1 MSNLTGGLFKAL
13 AHFHLGAHL
22 VGQFYGQMK
31 CLRLALPQ
39 NRQEKLAMEL
49 LAVGASAVGLAA
61 LAAAFDERAGK
72 HLAPRAQSANQPAAQ
87 GEIGVVGHLTLIIVS
102 ELGEVKLLR
111 EFARM
116 TGKLSRPLLLLV
128 QCIGPASEVALRNRY
143 FAALRLCGLC
153 GRRPPLPAASRWL
166 WTRRFVIIAI
176 GHGLKRRKA
185 ISGPGL
191 PDNPKR
197 QKL

>member
-143 FAALRLCGLC
+143 RLTRPQGRLHGGLREAVKPSPHN
-153 GRRPPLPAASRWL
+153 REQEKPPNHVAC
-166 WTRRFVIIAI
+166 
-176 GHGLKRRKA
+176 
-185 ISGPGL
+185 ISTECSISFG
-191 PDNPKR
+191 
-197 QKL
+197 

>member
-13 AHFHLGAHL
+13 APFHLGAHL

-61 LAAAFDERAGK
+61 FAAAFDERAGK
-72 HLAPRAQSANQPAAQ
+72 HLAQRAQSANQPATQ
-87 GEIGVVGHLTLIIVS
+87 GEIGVVGYLTLIIVS

-143 FAALRLCGLC
+143 STPKAYYRSQPNKLKVLNTSLQVGYNYFHL
-153 GRRPPLPAASRWL
+153 
-166 WTRRFVIIAI
+166 
-176 GHGLKRRKA
+176 HGSL
-185 ISGPGL
+185 
-191 PDNPKR
+191 
-197 QKL
+197 

>member
-39 NRQEKLAMEL
+39 NRQEKLAEL

-61 LAAAFDERAGK
+61 FAAAFDERAGK
-72 HLAPRAQSANQPAAQ
+72 HLAQRAQSANQPAAQ
-87 GEIGVVGHLTLIIVS
+87 GEIRVVGHLKLIIVS

-143 FAALRLCGLC
+143 F
-153 GRRPPLPAASRWL
+153 
-166 WTRRFVIIAI
+166 VI
-176 GHGLKRRKA
+176 
-185 ISGPGL
+185 
-191 PDNPKR
+191 
-197 QKL
+197 

>member
-1 MSNLTGGLFKAL
+1 MQKPAQVQMSNLTGGLFKAL

-87 GEIGVVGHLTLIIVS
+87 GEIGVVWASDTHNSVRIGRSQAPSRICKNDGKTQQAITSSGSMHWTCVRSGVTKSLSTHAA
-102 ELGEVKLLR
+102 
-111 EFARM
+111 ARS
-116 TGKLSRPLLLLV
+116 TPWRFTRGGKTFS
-128 QCIGPASEVALRNRY
+128 A
-143 FAALRLCGLC
+143 
-153 GRRPPLPAASRWL
+153 
-166 WTRRFVIIAI
+166 
-176 GHGLKRRKA
+176 
-185 ISGPGL
+185 
-191 PDNPKR
+191 
-197 QKL
+197 

>member
-13 AHFHLGAHL
+13 VHFHLGAHL

-87 GEIGVVGHLTLIIVS
+87 GEIGGVGHLTLIIVS
-102 ELGEVKLLR
+102 ELGEVKVLR

-116 TGKLSRPLLLLV
+116 TGKLSRLWQQVGRLDPQSQTPPFCNKVPHRWFLL
-128 QCIGPASEVALRNRY
+128 
-143 FAALRLCGLC
+143 
-153 GRRPPLPAASRWL
+153 
-166 WTRRFVIIAI
+166 
-176 GHGLKRRKA
+176 RK
-185 ISGPGL
+185 IF
-191 PDNPKR
+191 
-197 QKL
+197 

>member
-143 FAALRLCGLC
+143 RTARTG
-153 GRRPPLPAASRWL
+153 GVPDGGVPDVGESRT
-166 WTRRFVIIAI
+166 TRTTC
-176 GHGLKRRKA
+176 LK
-185 ISGPGL
+185 PV
-191 PDNPKR
+191 P
-197 QKL
+197 

>member
-61 LAAAFDERAGK
+61 LAAAFDERGGK
-72 HLAPRAQSANQPAAQ
+72 HLAPRAQTANQPAPP
-87 GEIGVVGHLTLIIVS
+87 GEIWGLWPLTLLIMS
-102 ELGEVKLLR
+102 
-111 EFARM
+111 
-116 TGKLSRPLLLLV
+116 
-128 QCIGPASEVALRNRY
+128 
-143 FAALRLCGLC
+143 
-153 GRRPPLPAASRWL
+153 
-166 WTRRFVIIAI
+166 
-176 GHGLKRRKA
+176 
-185 ISGPGL
+185 
-191 PDNPKR
+191 
-197 QKL
+197 

>member
-1 MSNLTGGLFKAL
+1 
-13 AHFHLGAHL
+13 
-22 VGQFYGQMK
+22 
-31 CLRLALPQ
+31 
-39 NRQEKLAMEL
+39 MEL

-61 LAAAFDERAGK
+61 VAAAFNEGAGK
-72 HLAPRAQSANQPAAQ
+72 HLAPRAQSTNQPAAQ

-143 FAALRLCGLC
+143 EMYHSMQTTLERRLGALRFSG
-153 GRRPPLPAASRWL
+153 S
-166 WTRRFVIIAI
+166 WTW
-176 GHGLKRRKA
+176 
-185 ISGPGL
+185 S
-191 PDNPKR
+191 
-197 QKL
+197 

>member
-39 NRQEKLAMEL
+39 NRQEKIAMEL

-143 FAALRLCGLC
+143 RKG
-153 GRRPPLPAASRWL
+153 
-166 WTRRFVIIAI
+166 
-176 GHGLKRRKA
+176 RKA
-185 ISGPGL
+185 IRH
-191 PDNPKR
+191 PKSVLKPR
-197 QKL
+197 AGSRRRRGQRACDEAWFPEEVCWRGRSAY